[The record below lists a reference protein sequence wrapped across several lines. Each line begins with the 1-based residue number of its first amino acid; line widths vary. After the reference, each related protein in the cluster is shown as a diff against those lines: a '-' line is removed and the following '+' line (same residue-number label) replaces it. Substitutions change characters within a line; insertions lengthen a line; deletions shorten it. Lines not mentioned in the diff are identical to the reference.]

1 MYDNIGEKIKAV
13 AVAGC
18 ILGII
23 ASLIVGIPL
32 IANADRYNPT
42 ATMGWVNIIVGS
54 LASWLGSFC
63 LYGFGELIEKTGAN
77 NEALV
82 KIEKELAALNAKSG
96 AERENRPEEATRVAE
111 ARRHTEEAARV
122 EEVRKSAEEQDQRK
136 APEAKNAQGVP
147 SYPHTLE
154 YYGGICPNCGFEKN
168 RENRV
173 CCFECGAKF
182 ASREN

>member
-1 MYDNIGEKIKAV
+1 MYSNIGGKIKGV

-23 ASLIVGIPL
+23 ASLIVGILL
-32 IANADRYNPT
+32 ISQSSYYTQT
-42 ATMGWVNIIVGS
+42 APMGLLVIIVGS

-63 LYGFGELIEKTGAN
+63 LYGFGELIEKTGEN

-96 AERENRPEEATRVAE
+96 AEKENRPEEV
-111 ARRHTEEAARV
+111 RRHTEEAARV
-122 EEVRKSAEEQDQRK
+122 EEVRKSAGEQEQRK

-154 YYGGICPNCGFEKN
+154 YYGGICPNCGSKN

-182 ASREN
+182 ASEES

>member
-1 MYDNIGEKIKAV
+1 MYDNIGGKIKVV

-23 ASLIVGIPL
+23 ASLIVGISL
-32 IANADRYNPT
+32 ISQSSYYTQT
-42 ATMGWVNIIVGS
+42 APMGWIVIIVGS

-96 AERENRPEEATRVAE
+96 AERENRPEEA
-111 ARRHTEEAARV
+111 ARV
-122 EEVRKSAEEQDQRK
+122 EEVRKSAEEQEQRK

-154 YYGGICPNCGFEKN
+154 YYEGICPNCGLKHYN
-168 RENRV
+168 YVHSLCVR
-173 CCFECGAKF
+173 CGAKF

>member
-1 MYDNIGEKIKAV
+1 MYDNIGGKIKVV
-13 AVAGC
+13 AVAGG

-23 ASLIVGIPL
+23 ASLIVGFSL
-32 IANADRYNPT
+32 ISQSSYYAQT
-42 ATMGWVNIIVGS
+42 APMGLLVIFVGS
-54 LASWLGSFC
+54 LASWLSSFC

-82 KIEKELAALNAKSG
+82 KIEKELAAMNAKSG
-96 AERENRPEEATRVAE
+96 AEKENRPEK

-122 EEVRKSAEEQDQRK
+122 EEVRKSAEEQEQRK

-154 YYGGICPNCGFEKN
+154 YYEGICPNCGLKHYN
-168 RENRV
+168 YVHSLCVR
-173 CCFECGAKF
+173 CGAKF

>member
-1 MYDNIGEKIKAV
+1 MRENCGGTVKKIAV
-13 AVAGC
+13 GVC
-18 ILGII
+18 VIGII
-23 ASLIVGIPL
+23 ASLFVGFPFISESS
-32 IANADRYNPT
+32 RYNPT
-42 ATMGWVNIIVGS
+42 STTGWIIIIAGS
-54 LASWLGSFC
+54 AASILSAI
-63 LYGFGELIEKTGAN
+63 LMYGFGELIEMTGEN

-96 AERENRPEEATRVAE
+96 AERENRPEK

-122 EEVRKSAEEQDQRK
+122 EEVRKSAEVQEQRK

-154 YYGGICPNCGFEKN
+154 YYGGKCPNCGFEKN
-168 RENRV
+168 RENRA
-173 CCFECGAKF
+173 CCFECGARF

>member
-1 MYDNIGEKIKAV
+1 MYDNIGEKIKVV

-32 IANADRYNPT
+32 ISNADRYNPT
-42 ATMGWVNIIVGS
+42 ATMGWVIIIVGS

-77 NEALV
+77 NKALV

-96 AERENRPEEATRVAE
+96 AERENRPEK

-122 EEVRKSAEEQDQRK
+122 EEVRKPAEEQEQSK
-136 APEAKNAQGVP
+136 APETKNAQGVP

-154 YYGGICPNCGFEKN
+154 YYGGKCPNCGLN
-168 RENRV
+168 HYNYVHTLCVR
-173 CCFECGAKF
+173 CGAKF
-182 ASREN
+182 ASSEP